1 MDIRL
6 SIAIAAGKMTRFAIR
21 AIGRNASSFPGGVAL
36 KLCPDLL
43 RRMQMPKKIVAVTGS
58 NGKTTTTQMIHAALQ
73 RAGMN
78 VICNTEGSNQ
88 IQGVTAMFLKHCT
101 LGGVVKADAALIE
114 SDERFCQY
122 TFKQITPDYMVITN
136 LYRDQMTRNGH
147 SEFVRKELAKGLPE
161 KTVLIVNADE
171 PVSAA
176 LAVGRKAIRYG
187 LAADLFPE
195 KEGTPH
201 AYHDGAYCPVCYAP
215 MSYESRVF
223 SHVGN
228 YKCPSCGFAR
238 GTVDHEVSAGADGA
252 FLLDGQYTIT
262 PQMYNTNFAYNI
274 AAAYAALVD
283 AFDFQAEQAAASLD
297 RFVIRGDRLHEFE
310 LNGHRGLFTLTKHE
324 NSMAYN
330 AALAELNTVKEA
342 TLVLI
347 VDQLSRKYIANDM
360 SWLWDIDFEPAGADG
375 VKRVLVSG
383 QFAYDVAVRLQ
394 FAGVDP
400 ERLTVEPDMDKMM
413 MDLKENAVGD
423 IYVMTCFTDVG
434 KFTSRLKEV
443 QA

>member
-1 MDIRL
+1 
-6 SIAIAAGKMTRFAIR
+6 
-21 AIGRNASSFPGGVAL
+21 
-36 KLCPDLL
+36 
-43 RRMQMPKKIVAVTGS
+43 
-58 NGKTTTTQMIHAALQ
+58 
-73 RAGMN
+73 
-78 VICNTEGSNQ
+78 
-88 IQGVTAMFLKHCT
+88 
-101 LGGVVKADAALIE
+101 
-114 SDERFCQY
+114 
-122 TFKQITPDYMVITN
+122 
-136 LYRDQMTRNGH
+136 
-147 SEFVRKELAKGLPE
+147 
-161 KTVLIVNADE
+161 
-171 PVSAA
+171 
-176 LAVGRKAIRYG
+176 
-187 LAADLFPE
+187 
-195 KEGTPH
+195 
-201 AYHDGAYCPVCYAP
+201 
-215 MSYESRVF
+215 
-223 SHVGN
+223 
-228 YKCPSCGFAR
+228 
-238 GTVDHEVSAGADGA
+238 
-252 FLLDGQYTIT
+252 
-262 PQMYNTNFAYNI
+262 MYNTNFAYNI

>member
-1 MDIRL
+1 MDIRMTL
-6 SIAIAAGKMTRFAIR
+6 AIAAGKMTRWAIR
-21 AIGRNASSFPGGVAL
+21 LIGRSASSFPGGVAL

-43 RRMQMPKKIVAVTGS
+43 KRIQMPEKIVAVTGS
-58 NGKTTTTQMIHAALQ
+58 NGKTTTTQMIYAALK
-73 RAGMN
+73 ASGKN

-88 IQGVTAMFLKHCT
+88 IQGVTAMFLSHCT
-101 LGGVVKADAALIE
+101 LGGKVKADMALIE

-122 TFKQITPDYMVITN
+122 TFKQIEPDYMLITN

-161 KTVLIVNADE
+161 KTVLIINADE
-171 PVSAA
+171 PISAS
-176 LAVGRKAIRYG
+176 LSVGRSAVRYG
-187 LAADLFPE
+187 LSANIFPE
-195 KEGTPH
+195 KEGTSH
-201 AYHDGAYCPVCYAP
+201 AYHDGAYCPVCYAG
-215 MSYESRVF
+215 MTYQNRVF

-228 YKCPSCGFAR
+228 YICPSCGFAR
-238 GTVDHEVSAGADGA
+238 GQVDHEITAVKDGA
-252 FLLDGQYTIT
+252 FVLDEKHVIV
-262 PQMYNTNFAYNI
+262 PQMCNSNFAYNI
-274 AAAYAALVD
+274 AAAYATLVNAFGFTGED
-283 AFDFQAEQAAASLD
+283 AARLLD
-297 RFVIRGDRLHEFE
+297 RFTIREDRLHEFE

-330 AALAELNTVKEA
+330 AALAELKGVENA

-347 VDQLSRKYIANDM
+347 VDQLSRKYVANDM
-360 SWLWDIDFEPAGADG
+360 SWLWDIDFEPAGG
-375 VKRVLVSG
+375 VSRVLVSG

-394 FAGVDP
+394 FAGVRED
-400 ERLTVEPDMDKMM
+400 RLTVEPDLDKMM
-413 MDLKENAVGD
+413 ADLKENAVGD